1 MYTVLYITEIANICI
16 SLVVQ
21 AIAKGAEKDIDLPR
35 KILMCTQSVE
45 DYNEE
50 DPTNQ
55 YLTSV
60 SNFLYAICGG
70 YAFQA
75 ESLYGGTGGLLP
87 SISSGSVFLTPYN
100 IIHTVTA
107 GESGSST
114 LSNPSWILL
123 QNMSYVVINNITYQ
137 YGKDFIFN
145 NLSGLFNFSPSGYV
159 LQKGDELTAL
169 AFQQV
174 QNPTGGGSSAVT
186 YPTTIYPI
194 ANDTLNVTISA
205 LVGKTVTLF
214 LRGGIGSG
222 ELITSGTPTGTQVL
236 FTSATGTFTVAAG
249 NEFIIGEQLTVQFY

>member
-87 SISSGSVFLTPYN
+87 SISSGSVFLAPYN

-107 GESGSST
+107 GEAGSST

-123 QNMSYVVINNITYQ
+123 QNMSDVVINNSTYQ
-137 YGKDFIFN
+137 YNTDFVFN
-145 NLSGLFNFSPSGYV
+145 TSSGQFNFSPSGYI
-159 LQKGDELTAL
+159 LQEGDLVTAL
-169 AFQQV
+169 AFEQV
-174 QNPTGGGSSAVT
+174 QNNSSSSSAVT

-194 ANDTLNVTISA
+194 ANDTLNVTVGA
-205 LVGKTVTLF
+205 LVGKTITLF

-249 NEFIIGEQLTVQFY
+249 NKFIIGEQLTVQFY